1 MSTLFTKCKGPCTSL
16 AAESFQSLEPRRI
29 SLSPLKKT
37 MEHCLFIIIIII
49 IIIIKILFIFRE
61 REDRREKE
69 EENTD
74 V

>member
-29 SLSPLKKT
+29 SLSSLKKT
-37 MEHCLFIIIIII
+37 MEHCLFF

-69 EENTD
+69 EKNTD